1 MRCLRTLL
9 ALAVAALDASA
20 QPGPDTV
27 PARLFREDAA
37 VATEPLDFGGL
48 AAVRRAAL
56 STDGLTW
63 TGTAHRLEGV
73 DVSDPHRPGLA
84 LLAGDAVLVREVRL
98 EPELSVYGAAVAT
111 RAYLPEA
118 AWHGEISTSATASP
132 LASGNLPPEPERGSV
147 RQAERFRWFTWNALR
162 AAGPLSRRLST
173 ALTAAG
179 RWSSQTVAEAAAGQD
194 VFSRLVSAAARLVL
208 NTGRDHRAD
217 LLVLGERPHVSG
229 WALTDAA
236 ESLAARRHAPPIR
249 LWPDLKEDRRLD
261 LVQAGWRRQGLNLR
275 YGFARAE
282 LATAAAGRADRGAI
296 PRWELTTGAL
306 DGPAPLETRGTRRR
320 HNFAG
325 GYDARPARGHH
336 LRASF
341 VAGSA
346 GIENRYGGPPLH
358 VITAQGAP
366 AFVVEWSA
374 PARARS
380 RIRSAA
386 VGIQDRVQLA
396 RGVLAVE
403 AGLLLDASRGSAA
416 GRRAISWTHLFRSA
430 GVALTPPG
438 LRWLTLRGGYARRYQ
453 ALAGR
458 YLEFANPGAIGGL
471 EYRWVDRNRDGRFQ
485 PEERGELLRRFGA
498 PYWTVSPL
506 LRRPLVDEFTVEAGV
521 SPAGGL
527 TARLRLFRRDE
538 KDGVAALNLGV
549 PFAAY
554 RGRAVVDPGPDF
566 VAGTFD
572 DALLVVWD
580 QDPATFGQDR
590 FELGNP
596 GLRTMNKGLVA
607 ELSGRSARLDWRA
620 SFLAVKT
627 FGPAG
632 PGNEYWEN
640 DSGVVSALFQDPNT
654 LLHATG
660 RNFFDRAFAGRLAA
674 RWEGPAGIE
683 AAGVVTYLDG
693 LAFGRRLLVPDLA
706 QGPLVVMATP
716 RGSPEGGH
724 RTQFLLNWDLRLSRV
739 FPARRASLR
748 LTADVFNVLNR
759 AGRLRED
766 DLSGP
771 RFNARL
777 PAALQP
783 PRFLRLGLSVSW

>member
-1 MRCLRTLL
+1 MRCPRILP
-9 ALAVAALDASA
+9 ALAVAALGAPA
-20 QPGPDTV
+20 QQGPDTV
-27 PARLFREDAA
+27 PARLFRGDAA
-37 VATEPLDFGGL
+37 VVTEPLDFGGL
-48 AAVRRAAL
+48 AGVRRTAL
-56 STDGLTW
+56 STEGLTW

-84 LLAGDAVLVREVRL
+84 LLTGDAVPVREVRF
-98 EPELSVYGAAVAT
+98 EPELSAYAAAAVTKAH
-111 RAYLPEA
+111 LPEA
-118 AWHGEISTSATASP
+118 AWHGEISTSATASR
-132 LASGNLPPEPERGSV
+132 LASDNLPPQPERGSV

-162 AAGPLSRRLST
+162 AGGPLSRSAAVALS
-173 ALTAAG
+173 AAG
-179 RWSSQTVAEAAAGQD
+179 RWSSQTAAEAAPGED
-194 VFSRLVSAAARLVL
+194 VFSRLASAAARLVL
-208 NTGRDHRAD
+208 NTRRDQRAD
-217 LLVLGERPHVSG
+217 LLVLGERPYLSG

-236 ESLAARRHAPPIR
+236 ESLAARRHAPPVR
-249 LWPDLKEDRRLD
+249 LWRDLKEDRRLD
-261 LVQAGWRRQGLNLR
+261 LVQAGWQRHALNLR

-282 LATAAAGRADRGAI
+282 IATAAAGRAVRGAT

-306 DGPAPLETRGTRRR
+306 DGPAPLETRGRRRR
-320 HNFAG
+320 HNFT
-325 GYDARPARGHH
+325 GYYQAQPVRGHH
-336 LRASF
+336 VRASF
-341 VAGSA
+341 AMGAAS
-346 GIENRYGGPPLH
+346 IENRYGGPPLH

-386 VGIQDRVQLA
+386 VGIQDRVEPA

-403 AGLLLDASRGSAA
+403 AGLLLDASRGSTG
-416 GRRAISWTHLFRSA
+416 GRQAISWTHLFRSA

-438 LRWLTLRGGYARRYQ
+438 LRRLTLRGGYARRYP

-458 YLEFANPGAIGGL
+458 YLEFANPDAIGGL
-471 EYRWVDRNRDGRFQ
+471 EYRWVDRNRDGAFQ

-498 PYWTVSPL
+498 PYSTLSPS
-506 LRRPLVDEFTVEAGV
+506 LRRPLVDEFTVEARA
-521 SPAGGL
+521 SLAGGL
-527 TARLRLFRRDE
+527 SARLRLFRRDE
-538 KDGVAALNLGV
+538 KDRVAALNVGV

-566 VAGTFD
+566 VAGTVD
-572 DALLVVWD
+572 DAPLVVWE

-607 ELSGRSARLDWRA
+607 ELSGRSSGLEWRA

-632 PGNEYWEN
+632 PGNDYWEN
-640 DSGVVSALFQDPNT
+640 DSGVVGALFQDPNT

-660 RNFFDRAFAGRLAA
+660 RNFFDRAFAGRLVA

-683 AAGVVTYLDG
+683 AAGAVTYLDG
-693 LAFGRRLLVPDLA
+693 LAFGRRLLVSELA

-724 RTQFLLNWDLRLSRV
+724 RTQFLLNWDLRLSRA
-739 FPARRASLR
+739 FPAGRASLR

-759 AGRLRED
+759 ASRLRED